1 MSFHL
6 LAYNNAGSTTAN
18 TDATPV
24 TDNVVNIVNGHFFP
38 QVDTRLIFASSMS
51 SNLDRSRITQPSLR
65 LITLPFIRPVLDSV
79 IPASLDRV
87 ADYTANPMRI
97 RGLEE
102 LGNEASLSTGV
113 TRVTTLYGLQET
125 YEAPPTGD
133 VYTLRATL
141 TGTAVANTWTTLT
154 ATWADQ
160 LPEGVYAVVG
170 FDFIAANTMAAR
182 LIFSGQTW
190 RPGTPAFATDTDI
203 PDSLFHWGRLGTWG
217 RFRQTDMPQVQTLA
231 NAGTTSHECYLQIV
245 KVG

>member
-1 MSFHL
+1 M
-6 LAYNNAGSTTAN
+6 
-18 TDATPV
+18 
-24 TDNVVNIVNGHFFP
+24 
-38 QVDTRLIFASSMS
+38 
-51 SNLDRSRITQPSLR
+51 
-65 LITLPFIRPVLDSV
+65 DSV

-87 ADYTANPMRI
+87 ADYTSNPLRI

-102 LGNEASLSTGV
+102 LGNETTLSTGA

-133 VYTLRATL
+133 IYTLRGTG

-154 ATWADQ
+154 AAWADQ
-160 LPEGVYAVVG
+160 LPEGVYSVVG

-190 RPGTPAFATDTDI
+190 RPGCPAHGADTDI

-231 NAGTTSHECYLQIV
+231 NAGTTAHEFYLQIV